1 MIGKKIR
8 QLRELKGYN
17 QVNLSTE
24 INISQKQLSRIEA
37 GVVSPTY
44 ELMLKIVQVLNI
56 SLNELIDFDESLIF
70 NNNSVNQQGGEF
82 LAYNNTEIKQ
92 VQNLYERLL
101 KEKDVVIKT
110 LQQQFEIK

>member
-17 QVNLSTE
+17 QVNLSAE

-37 GVVSPTY
+37 GSVSPTY
-44 ELMLKIVQVLNI
+44 DLMLKIVDVLKI
-56 SLNELIDFDESLIF
+56 SLNELIEFDDSLIF

-92 VQNLYERLL
+92 VQQLYERLL
-101 KEKDVVIKT
+101 KEKDTIINLLKN
-110 LQQQFEIK
+110 KD